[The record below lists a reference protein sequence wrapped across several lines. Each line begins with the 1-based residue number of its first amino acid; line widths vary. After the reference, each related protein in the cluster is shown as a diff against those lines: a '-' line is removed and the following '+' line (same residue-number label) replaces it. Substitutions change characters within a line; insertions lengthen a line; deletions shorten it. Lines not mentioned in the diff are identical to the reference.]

1 MRTFHTNKEAPDMEK
16 AALARDLGE
25 KLNNALPE
33 SLRTRWQWRLM
44 YLRSVLDYE
53 RYTAG
58 QPHNW
63 GFDRLDGKSSY
74 AHWGQFLLDNQTAQD
89 ALWELIELYKMPHK
103 YDPEFHVLHYYIRP
117 NHKTNPAYL

>member
-1 MRTFHTNKEAPDMEK
+1 MRTFYTNKEAPDMEK
-16 AALARDLGE
+16 VTMARDLGE
-25 KLNNALPE
+25 KLNDALPE

-58 QPHNW
+58 QPYNW
-63 GFDRLDGKSSY
+63 GFDQLDGKSSY
-74 AHWGQFLLDNQTAQD
+74 AHWGQFLLDNQTAQN
-89 ALWELIELYKMPHK
+89 ALWELIELYKMPHE
-103 YDPEFHVLHYYIRP
+103 YDPAFHVLHYYIRP